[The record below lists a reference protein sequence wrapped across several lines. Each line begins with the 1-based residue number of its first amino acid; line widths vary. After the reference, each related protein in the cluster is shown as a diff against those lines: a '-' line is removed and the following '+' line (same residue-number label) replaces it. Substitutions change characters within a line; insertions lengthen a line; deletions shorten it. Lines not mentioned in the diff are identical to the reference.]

1 MTNSLMNKLNSLF
14 SILQRELSLLETESG
29 NELSTCESKQ
39 DFLDLASKDIRRKY
53 LVRLLEKYEI
63 MEFHNNSQL
72 PESLK
77 KEIDRYSDY
86 L

>member
-1 MTNSLMNKLNSLF
+1 MNKLNSLF

-29 NELSTCESKQ
+29 NELNTCESKQ